1 MDIDKRFKINLSYE
15 WDMLKNE
22 HATKAPSPD
31 NDNNNSSASLIDR

>member
-1 MDIDKRFKINLSYE
+1 MNESNRR
-15 WDMLKNE
+15 DMLKNE